1 MGFTS
6 FLKKKV
12 ADTPEKQVE
21 RTALK
26 LHKAKVKEAYDIA
39 FREAELESAKTQAK
53 LDGTKAGAIGKKK
66 GSLLKTIGNVAEG
79 MVYGVNKGADAF
91 NQGVG
96 LQNFNLEVPKQN
108 EQITIPRGNN
118 DIFYGSVNQYDEPSL
133 RKKKKHRNELFD
145 SY

>member
-12 ADTPEKQVE
+12 ADTPEKQAE
-21 RTALK
+21 RTELK
-26 LHKAKVKEAYDIA
+26 LHKAEVKAAYDKA
-39 FREAELESAKTQAK
+39 FKEEELKAATEHGK
-53 LDGTKAGAIGKKK
+53 LDGAKAGAIGKKK

-118 DIFYGSVNQYDEPSL
+118 DIFYGSVNQYDEPSS